1 MIFYTKGLFVKDFKL
16 RYEGVDIYAYNGQDT
31 DYWSFFETH
40 DLIKVMDSLF
50 NVDCVKIW
58 WKQEVGSLEKY
69 LKPFRN
75 YEDASL
81 LYLFVEMEKEHVI
94 EENCMT
100 DELDSG
106 ANEDSCDD
114 KLILIRF
121 NEEEPVTKDFTLRLK
136 SRFSALKQFKKDIL
150 QYCVLN
156 GVHVR
161 FAKNDFV
168 RCRVICKHKKIC
180 SYTILCNM
188 VIRNTSFNIKTLF
201 HKYKCGR
208 QFFNKSIKDE

>member
-1 MIFYTKGLFVKDFKL
+1 
-16 RYEGVDIYAYNGQDT
+16 
-31 DYWSFFETH
+31 
-40 DLIKVMDSLF
+40 MDSAF

-58 WKQEVGSLEKY
+58 GKQEVCSLEKY

-75 YEDASL
+75 YEDVLL

-106 ANEDSCDD
+106 ENEDSCDD
-114 KLILIRF
+114 KLVLIKF
-121 NEEEPVTKDFTLRLK
+121 NEEEPMTKDFTLRLK
-136 SRFSALKQFKKDIL
+136 WRFSALKQFKKVIL

-161 FAKNDFV
+161 FAKNDSV
-168 RCRVICKHKKIC
+168 
-180 SYTILCNM
+180 
-188 VIRNTSFNIKTLF
+188 
-201 HKYKCGR
+201 R
-208 QFFNKSIKDE
+208 QFFNKSVKDEWVAKMIFDNLENNSKMKLNEVVSNVRDLQVSEEEYLGYEHMFYLRHLCANFKKKLRQITMNNMKLR